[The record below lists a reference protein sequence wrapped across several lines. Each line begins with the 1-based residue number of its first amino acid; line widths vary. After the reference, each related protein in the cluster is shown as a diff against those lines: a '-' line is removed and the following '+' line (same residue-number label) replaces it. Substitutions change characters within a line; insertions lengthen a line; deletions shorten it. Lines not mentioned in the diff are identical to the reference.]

1 MKAHPCSTEHWK
13 TACWSQQNT
22 WTRESCVYSLL
33 HMYTHLCLLVSHSEL
48 CWCLCRGGRRIS
60 SELHHPDDYV
70 PLAPACLSLC
80 PAPRV
85 FIPVRQ
91 QLDQC
96 GKKYLGRFVPLGEGI
111 LTMPAASSA
120 SLKFR
125 SEHRISDA
133 SIPYTVNEAV
143 LKSSLDN
150 LSYMSNEET
159 F

>member
-1 MKAHPCSTEHWK
+1 MLGQEKVVYTVYYTCIHTYVSWYPTLSYAGVSTEEAEGFPLNFIILM
-13 TACWSQQNT
+13 T
-22 WTRESCVYSLL
+22 
-33 HMYTHLCLLVSHSEL
+33 M
-48 CWCLCRGGRRIS
+48 
-60 SELHHPDDYV
+60 V
-70 PLAPACLSLC
+70 PLAPACLSLR

-96 GKKYLGRFVPLGEGI
+96 GKKYLGRFVPLGEGV

-143 LKSSLDN
+143 LKSNLDN